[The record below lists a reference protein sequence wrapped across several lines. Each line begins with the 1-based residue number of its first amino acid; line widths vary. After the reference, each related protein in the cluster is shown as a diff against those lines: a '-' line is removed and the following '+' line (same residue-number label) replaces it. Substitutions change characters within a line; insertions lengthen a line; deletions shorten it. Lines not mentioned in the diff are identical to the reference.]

1 MAHDGGQSRGGRGGG
16 AERGSHGDEE
26 DAHDDNEGVQEQ
38 E

>member
-16 AERGSHGDEE
+16 AERGSHGDE